1 MQKYDLDTKKVTK
14 VQKNMAKVLSMWLRY
29 LVI

>member
-14 VQKNMAKVLSMWLRY
+14 VQKNMTKVLSMWLRY